1 MRKYHSVLIATALI
15 LALCGVAYA
24 GTLNTKLAGEIT
36 AIDYAAKTLE
46 VAGITVYTTDLTT
59 VLIAGEPATFD
70 DLQVGQ
76 TVQVVGKYV
85 DEQFVAKRI
94 CVQAPVGDAN
104 RYRGEGPR
112 PGQF

>member
-1 MRKYHSVLIATALI
+1 MRNYYVALVTGALS
-15 LALCGVAYA
+15 LALCGIAHA
-24 GTLNTKLAGEIT
+24 GVTKLYGEIS

-46 VAGITVYTTDLTT
+46 VTGTAVYTTDCTT
-59 VLIAGEPATFD
+59 VLIAGEVATFD

-76 TVQVVGKYV
+76 TVQVVGTIV
-85 DEQFVAKRI
+85 DGQFVAKRI
-94 CVQAPVGDAN
+94 CVQVAQGDQN